1 MDMSGIADDMAITED
16 NIQIVISGYYVYLE
30 SIGIKLHKGIICY
43 FDEEEQMHRAEAEI
57 RERMGEMENM
67 TPVERYQFQRK
78 IYDKY
83 LA

>member
-1 MDMSGIADDMAITED
+1 MKNVNMDNLPEAVKMT
-16 NIQIVISGYYVYLE
+16 YVSAETVLE
-30 SIGIKLHKGIICY
+30 T
-43 FDEEEQMHRAEAEI
+43 EEQMHRAEAEI

-78 IYDKY
+78 IYAKY

>member
-1 MDMSGIADDMAITED
+1 M
-16 NIQIVISGYYVYLE
+16 LE
-30 SIGIKLHKGIICY
+30 T
-43 FDEEEQMHRAEAEI
+43 EEQMHRAEAEI
-57 RERMGEMENM
+57 IERMGEMENM

>member
-1 MDMSGIADDMAITED
+1 MENMNNLTEEAKKSY
-16 NIQIVISGYYVYLE
+16 ISAETVLE
-30 SIGIKLHKGIICY
+30 T
-43 FDEEEQMHRAEAEI
+43 EEQMNRAETEI

-67 TPVERYQFQRK
+67 TSVERYQFQRK

>member
-1 MDMSGIADDMAITED
+1 MT
-16 NIQIVISGYYVYLE
+16 YVSAETVLE
-30 SIGIKLHKGIICY
+30 T
-43 FDEEEQMHRAEAEI
+43 EEQMHRAEAEI
-57 RERMGEMENM
+57 RERMGEMDNM